1 MIRSGST
8 ILVLAPHTDDGEIG
22 CGATLS
28 KLLDLNCKIYYLAFC
43 TCDSNLP
50 DGFPNGTLEA
60 ELREATKVLSI
71 PKENVIV
78 KDFQVRCL
86 SYERQAVLDI
96 LVALNKEISPD
107 VVFAP
112 TLEDLHQDHSTV
124 TQEAIRAFKTKT
136 LLCYE
141 MPWNNFS
148 FEIGI
153 NSDKFPEISGER
165 KFSPMDRSLRREL
178 KSAFGN
184 NNYWFNTSKFK
195 NAVEI
200 KIKSKKEIIEFLVP
214 KEMVSTSSVRLF
226 VLWTTLPSIVL
237 IIIALI
243 FLKNQTR
250 PLVKLAKAAEKFGKG
265 DYINDFIPSGAQE
278 IRKASYEFD
287 RMAKRINRHL
297 NQRAEML
304 SGISHDLRTPLT
316 RLKLQLAMLKQKE
329 ISEKMSKDI
338 DEMEKMLN
346 DYLQFAKTQTQESTE
361 KINLNNLLRSISK
374 GFESNKISL
383 DEDESKI
390 FLNGR
395 PSALKRS
402 FENVIQNGLTY
413 GSNVKIKVQKGNKRA
428 LVTIEDDGPGI
439 PEDQYKNVFKP
450 FFRLDKSRSLNQ
462 SGVGLGLA
470 IVEDIINSH
479 GGNIQLGKSKYG
491 GLQVKISL
499 PF

>member
-1 MIRSGST
+1 MFSGLSNFVKY
-8 ILVLAPHTDDGEIG
+8 IL
-22 CGATLS
+22 
-28 KLLDLNCKIYYLAFC
+28 
-43 TCDSNLP
+43 
-50 DGFPNGTLEA
+50 
-60 ELREATKVLSI
+60 
-71 PKENVIV
+71 PKRLFYRALIIV
-78 KDFQVRCL
+78 
-86 SYERQAVLDI
+86 A
-96 LVALNKEISPD
+96 
-107 VVFAP
+107 AP
-112 TLEDLHQDHSTV
+112 TIILQIIITIVFYDSIWIKANKNITRSLVSQLK
-124 TQEAIRAFKTKT
+124 AIEEVYLNDKTNLDFLTDSYK
-136 LLCYE
+136 
-141 MPWNNFS
+141 NNFN

-153 NSDKFPEISGER
+153 NQEIFPNNSGER

-178 KSAFGN
+178 KSTFGN

-200 KIKSKKEIIEFLVP
+200 KIRSNNDVIEFLVP
-214 KEMVSTSSVRLF
+214 KEMVSASSVRLF
-226 VLWTTLPSIVL
+226 VLWTTLPSLVL

-243 FLKNQTR
+243 FLKNQTK

-265 DYINDFIPSGAQE
+265 DYVNDFRASGSQE
-278 IRKASYEFD
+278 IRKAAFEFD

-346 DYLQFAKTQTQESTE
+346 DYLQFAKTQTQEDTVL
-361 KINLNNLLRSISK
+361 IDLNNLLNSIKNS
-374 GFESNKISL
+374 FNNNNL
-383 DEDESKI
+383 I
-390 FLNGR
+390 FNNSAANVELKGR
-395 PSALKRS
+395 PTALKRS
-402 FENVIQNGLTY
+402 FENIIQNGLSY
-413 GSNVKIKVQKGNKRA
+413 GKKVYLNIQKGNKR
-428 LVTIEDDGPGI
+428 VIVIIEDDGPGI

-479 GGNIQLGKSKYG
+479 GGNIQLGKSKYN